1 MKYIFYLNI
10 LYIILHI
17 NIKFIKYPKERQERI
32 ELHLQKLKK
41 GKSISLALI
50 VNTNYHLI
58 FKHYYLIYNFQ

>member
-41 GKSISLALI
+41 GKS
-50 VNTNYHLI
+50 
-58 FKHYYLIYNFQ
+58 FKYKLSSNF